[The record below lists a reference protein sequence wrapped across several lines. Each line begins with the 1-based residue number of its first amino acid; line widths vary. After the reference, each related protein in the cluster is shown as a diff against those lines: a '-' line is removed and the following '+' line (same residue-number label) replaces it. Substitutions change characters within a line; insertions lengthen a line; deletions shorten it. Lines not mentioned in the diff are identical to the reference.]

1 MDNDREVDRVLM
13 NIKKGNKGAVSLLV
27 FSAQMQ
33 MRLLVFLAR
42 MAEKAFVPN
51 KTLGQYQDFLKK
63 TEGKYQI
70 YNIPVPGWHS
80 ERIVQLQEMEMK
92 LEKTENRAAARS
104 LRKEIEGLK
113 KEIPELAQLE
123 KLGITHFVL
132 PKLNGRANTLQV
144 AVGKDGIENFKAW
157 YMNHLNDTLTG
168 GSLSLEDLK
177 AFTEDNY
184 SIVNMPFEGESVK
197 EMQHDFEVL
206 GINYSI
212 LPDLSVGDGNTQ
224 VAVANKDQEKMNS
237 WFQMWREKQLK
248 EGNIP
253 GDCRQ
258 ISPEAYLETS
268 EVDVEDY
275 IAGTDRKYKEA
286 DAEFAKDGQTLEL
299 SGKSIKNEHSPEFE
313 NLKKD
318 PGYVMVTINKES
330 LVDSL
335 QMTEALRCE
344 AEKYGMFLSRLPGT
358 WGENQEILALHKDMV
373 FEADGGATYVA
384 FLPKNE
390 EVRVLAC
397 DGKPQRREP
406 GDVLALYGR
415 VERGFSK
422 VGNLTSEIPEELQK
436 GLGETVQKASGPVE
450 KAAEVAEKAVKI

>member
-1 MDNDREVDRVLM
+1 M
-13 NIKKGNKGAVSLLV
+13 
-27 FSAQMQ
+27 
-33 MRLLVFLAR
+33 
-42 MAEKAFVPN
+42 
-51 KTLGQYQDFLKK
+51 
-63 TEGKYQI
+63 
-70 YNIPVPGWHS
+70 
-80 ERIVQLQEMEMK
+80 
-92 LEKTENRAAARS
+92 
-104 LRKEIEGLK
+104 
-113 KEIPELAQLE
+113 
-123 KLGITHFVL
+123 
-132 PKLNGRANTLQV
+132 
-144 AVGKDGIENFKAW
+144 
-157 YMNHLNDTLTG
+157 
-168 GSLSLEDLK
+168 
-177 AFTEDNY
+177 
-184 SIVNMPFEGESVK
+184 
-197 EMQHDFEVL
+197 
-206 GINYSI
+206 
-212 LPDLSVGDGNTQ
+212 
-224 VAVANKDQEKMNS
+224 
-237 WFQMWREKQLK
+237 
-248 EGNIP
+248 
-253 GDCRQ
+253 
-258 ISPEAYLETS
+258 
-268 EVDVEDY
+268 EDY

-286 DAEFAKDGQTLEL
+286 DADFAKDGQTLEL

-390 EVRVLAC
+390 EARVLAC

-436 GLGETVQKASGPVE
+436 GLKETVQKASGPVE
-450 KAAEVAEKAVKI
+450 KAAEVAEKVVKI